1 MNTSNQFNPPILFIP
16 KEKECYEKRIS
27 VLVSIKIDPNTLSL
41 CSSLSHQ
48 FTATG
53 TYSDK
58 STRDIT
64 KLVEW
69 YSSNLSSAIVSNEEE
84 TKGLTTAINTGEA
97 QIFARLDGI
106 MSSDSCLTVTEP
118 VVQMTN
124 LKGSNDYTLDINKT
138 VSTTETTSMNCPSRT
153 FVFGKGVLLLEND
166 VASYDFAKQLWS
178 LTQYTVVQIS
188 PSIIKDQYTTGEQLA
203 ADYWC
208 VWIGIQGNIT
218 DLDVMAM
225 MKPGGIID
233 EFTKLGGIF
242 IVHDT
247 DTNPIIVTSSEG
259 LEFIGGKSE
268 SLTQFSK
275 LVQIPLS
282 FEYLRTYLY
291 INSIKKEGDSMA
303 LETNCETCTPPEGS
317 TSILT
322 VDIPGG
328 LAINLLG
335 IHIEA
340 CPICVTVFTDGSDT
354 LTSQQQDIANN
365 LIKIVQNLVPNIPGA

>member
-1 MNTSNQFNPPILFIP
+1 MNTSNQFNPPILFIT
-16 KEKECYEKRIS
+16 KEKVCYEKRIS
-27 VLVSIKIDPNTLSL
+27 VLVSIKIDPKTLSL
-41 CSSLSHQ
+41 FSGLSHQ

-53 TYSDK
+53 MYSDK

-64 KLVEW
+64 NLVEW

-106 MSSDSCLTVTEP
+106 MSSDSCFTVTEP

-124 LKGSNDYTLDINKT
+124 LKGFNDCMLDINRT
-138 VSTTETTSMNCPSRT
+138 VSTTETTNMNCPSRT
-153 FVFGKGVLLLEND
+153 LGFGKGVLLLEND
-166 VASYDFAKQLWS
+166 FASYDFAKQLWS
-178 LTQYTVVQIS
+178 LTKYTVLQIS
-188 PSIIKDQYTTGEQLA
+188 PLIIKDQYTTGEQLA

-225 MKPGGIID
+225 MQPGGIID
-233 EFTKLGGIF
+233 EFVKLGGIF

-247 DTNPIIVTSSEG
+247 DTNPIIVTSPEG
-259 LEFIGGKSE
+259 FEFIGSKSE
-268 SLTQFSK
+268 SLTQFSR

-291 INSIKKEGDSMA
+291 INSIKKEGNSMA
-303 LETNCETCTPPEGS
+303 LETNCQTCTPPEGS

-365 LIKIVQNLVPNIPGA
+365 LIKVVQNLVPTIPGA

>member
-1 MNTSNQFNPPILFIP
+1 MNTPYQFNLNYA
-16 KEKECYEKRIS
+16 CYQRTMMLQKKRKS
-27 VLVSIKIDPNTLSL
+27 VLVSINIYPKTLSL
-41 CSSLSHQ
+41 CSGLNHQ

-64 KLVEW
+64 NLVEW
-69 YSSNLSSAIVSNEEE
+69 YSNNLSSATVSNEEE
-84 TKGLTTAINTGEA
+84 TKGLTTAIDTGEA

-106 MSSDSCLTVTEP
+106 MSSDSSLTV
-118 VVQMTN
+118 
-124 LKGSNDYTLDINKT
+124 
-138 VSTTETTSMNCPSRT
+138 ETTSMNCPRKTSG
-153 FVFGKGVLLLEND
+153 FGKGILLLEND

-178 LTQYTVVQIS
+178 LTKSTAVQIS
-188 PSIIKDQYTTGEQLA
+188 PSIIRDQYTTGEQLA

-208 VWIGIQGNIT
+208 VWAGVQGNIT

-225 MKPGGIID
+225 MQPGGIID
-233 EFTKLGGIF
+233 EFVKLGGIF
-242 IVHDT
+242 IVHDAH
-247 DTNPIIVTSSEG
+247 TNPTIVTSPEG
-259 LEFIGGKSE
+259 SSEFIGGESE
-268 SLTQFSK
+268 SLAQFSR

-282 FEYLRTYLY
+282 FEYLGTYLY
-291 INSIKKEGDSMA
+291 INSIKKEGNSMA
-303 LETNCETCTPPEGS
+303 LETDCKTCTPPEGS

-340 CPICVTVFTDGSDT
+340 CPICVTVFTDGSGA
-354 LTSQQQDIANN
+354 LTSQQQGIANN
-365 LIKIVQNLVPNIPGA
+365 LINVVQNLVPTIPGA

>member
-27 VLVSIKIDPNTLSL
+27 VLVSIKIDPKTLSL
-41 CSSLSHQ
+41 CSSSSHQ

-106 MSSDSCLTVTEP
+106 MSSDSCLTVIEP
-118 VVQMTN
+118 VVQTTN
-124 LKGSNDYTLDINKT
+124 LKESNNCTLDINRT
-138 VSTTETTSMNCPSRT
+138 IPRTETTSMNCPSRT
-153 FVFGKGVLLLEND
+153 FDFGKDVLLLEND

-178 LTQYTVVQIS
+178 LTKYTVLQIS

-247 DTNPIIVTSSEG
+247 DTNPRIVTSSEG

-291 INSIKKEGDSMA
+291 INSNKKEGDSMA

-354 LTSQQQDIANN
+354 LTSQQQDITNN

>member
-1 MNTSNQFNPPILFIP
+1 MNTSHQFNPPILFITR
-16 KEKECYEKRIS
+16 EKEFYKKRKS
-27 VLVSIKIDPNTLSL
+27 VLVSIKIDPKTLSL
-41 CSSLSHQ
+41 CSGLSHQ

-53 TYSDK
+53 MYSDK

-64 KLVEW
+64 NLVEW
-69 YSSNLSSAIVSNEEE
+69 YSSNPSSAIVSNEKE
-84 TKGLTTAINTGEA
+84 TKGLTTAIDTGEA

-106 MSSDSCLTVTEP
+106 MSSDSSLTVAKP
-118 VVQMTN
+118 VVKMTI
-124 LKGSNDYTLDINKT
+124 LKESNDCTLDINKT
-138 VSTTETTSMNCPSRT
+138 VSITETTSINCSGRT
-153 FVFGKGVLLLEND
+153 FGFGKGVLLLENG

-178 LTQYTVVQIS
+178 LTKYTVVQIS

-208 VWIGIQGNIT
+208 VWIGVQGNIT

-225 MKPGGIID
+225 MQPGGIID
-233 EFTKLGGIF
+233 EFVKLGGIF
-242 IVHDT
+242 IVHNAH
-247 DTNPIIVTSSEG
+247 TNPTIVTSLEG
-259 LEFIGGKSE
+259 FEFIGGESE
-268 SLTQFSK
+268 SLTQFST

-291 INSIKKEGDSMA
+291 INSIKKEGNSMA
-303 LETNCETCTPPEGS
+303 LETNCQTCTPPEGS

-340 CPICVTVFTDGSDT
+340 CPICVTVFTEGSGT

-365 LIKIVQNLVPNIPGA
+365 LVKVVQNLVPTIPGA

>member
-27 VLVSIKIDPNTLSL
+27 VLVSIKIDPKNLSL

-64 KLVEW
+64 NLVEW
-69 YSSNLSSAIVSNEEE
+69 YSSNLSSAIVSNKEE
-84 TKGLTTAINTGEA
+84 TKGLITAINTGEA

-124 LKGSNDYTLDINKT
+124 LQGSNDCTLDINRT

-153 FVFGKGVLLLEND
+153 FGFGKEVLLLDND

-188 PSIIKDQYTTGEQLA
+188 PSIIKGQYTTGKQLA

-218 DLDVMAM
+218 NLDVMAM
-225 MKPGGIID
+225 MQPGGIID
-233 EFTKLGGIF
+233 EFVKLGGIF

-247 DTNPIIVTSSEG
+247 DTNPIIVTSPEG
-259 LEFIGGKSE
+259 FEFIGSKSE

-303 LETNCETCTPPEGS
+303 LETNCQTCTPPEGS

-365 LIKIVQNLVPNIPGA
+365 LIKVVQNLVPTIPGA

>member
-16 KEKECYEKRIS
+16 KEKVCYEKRIS
-27 VLVSIKIDPNTLSL
+27 VLVSIKIDPKTLSL
-41 CSSLSHQ
+41 CSGLSHQ
-48 FTATG
+48 FTAIG

-64 KLVEW
+64 NLVEW

-106 MSSDSCLTVTEP
+106 MSSDSCLTAIEP

-124 LKGSNDYTLDINKT
+124 LKRSNDCTLDINKT
-138 VSTTETTSMNCPSRT
+138 VSKTETTSMNCFSKT
-153 FVFGKGVLLLEND
+153 FGFGKGVLLLEND

-178 LTQYTVVQIS
+178 LTKYTVVQIS

-218 DLDVMAM
+218 NLEVMAM
-225 MKPGGIID
+225 MQPGGIVD
-233 EFTKLGGIF
+233 EFIKLGGIF

-247 DTNPIIVTSSEG
+247 DTNPIILTSPEG
-259 LEFIGGKSE
+259 FEFIGGKPE
-268 SLTQFSK
+268 SLTQFSR

-303 LETNCETCTPPEGS
+303 LETNCQTCTPPEGS

-365 LIKIVQNLVPNIPGA
+365 LIKIVQNLVPTIPGA

>member
-27 VLVSIKIDPNTLSL
+27 VLVSIKIDPKNLSL

-84 TKGLTTAINTGEA
+84 TKGLTSAINTGEA
-97 QIFARLDGI
+97 QIFARLGGI

-118 VVQMTN
+118 VVQMKN
-124 LKGSNDYTLDINKT
+124 LKGSNDDTLDINKT

-153 FVFGKGVLLLEND
+153 FGFGKGVLLLEND

-188 PSIIKDQYTTGEQLA
+188 PSIIKDQYATGKQLA

-208 VWIGIQGNIT
+208 VWIGIQGNIN
-218 DLDVMAM
+218 DLDIMEM
-225 MKPGGIID
+225 MQPGGIID
-233 EFTKLGGIF
+233 EFVKLGGIF

-247 DTNPIIVTSSEG
+247 DTNPIIVTSPEG
-259 LEFIGGKSE
+259 FEFIGGKSE
-268 SLTQFSK
+268 SLTQFSR
-275 LVQIPLS
+275 LVQIPVS

-291 INSIKKEGDSMA
+291 INSIKKEGNSMA

-354 LTSQQQDIANN
+354 LTSQQQDITNN